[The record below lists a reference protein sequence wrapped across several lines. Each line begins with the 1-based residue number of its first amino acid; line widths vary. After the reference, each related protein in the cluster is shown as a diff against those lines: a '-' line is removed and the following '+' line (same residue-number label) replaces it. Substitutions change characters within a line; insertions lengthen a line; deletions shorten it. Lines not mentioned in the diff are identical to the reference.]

1 MQIQRLLK
9 YRIPLKSPLIQN
21 GFAIRERRGFLL
33 CSPGGDLGEFAP
45 LPGFSPSREED
56 ILRDLLTFQRCRD
69 YGTEIPVRDL
79 KTPEALFAAA
89 MLEFPLNGLPEKPP
103 LRSLF
108 GKPPEIRARLGPL
121 LNDILRELSSGSG
134 RDSGSPAGIK
144 IKAGIFPLSE
154 ELSLIKE
161 LLREISARG
170 LRGRVTIN
178 PDGNRSLSP
187 ENARRIIA
195 ALGDSLGWFEDPLP
209 ALSECLAL
217 GIPVGLD
224 TLWGEFAA
232 RFSGAEL
239 PEALRHYRIKPVIKP
254 ALTPGFM
261 KLREI
266 RPVMS
271 SAFESPAGIGWIRRL
286 AASFE
291 TDSGTDTLKY
301 FPAEAR
307 TRERFMA
314 ACVRDLQ
321 EP

>member
-1 MQIQRLLK
+1 MRIQRIFR
-9 YRIPLKSPLIQN
+9 YRIPLKAPLAQN
-21 GFAIRERRGFLL
+21 GFQIRERRGFLL

-69 YGTEIPVRDL
+69 YGMEIPEGDL

-89 MLEFPLNGLPEKPP
+89 MLKSPLKGLPEKPP
-103 LRSLF
+103 LCSLF
-108 GKPPEIRARLGPL
+108 GTPSEIRARRGDL
-121 LNDILRELSSGSG
+121 LDNILRDLSRGSEQ
-134 RDSGSPAGIK
+134 DSGSPMGIK

-154 ELSLIKE
+154 ELCLIE
-161 LLREISARG
+161 EFLREISARG
-170 LRGRVTIN
+170 LRGRVMIN

-187 ENARRIIA
+187 ENARRISA

-209 ALSECLAL
+209 ALSDCLAL
-217 GIPVGLD
+217 RIPLGLD
-224 TLWGEFAA
+224 TLWREFAA
-232 RFSGAEL
+232 RFPGTEL

-261 KLREI
+261 SLREI
-266 RPVMS
+266 RPVLS

-286 AASFE
+286 AARFE

-301 FPAEAR
+301 FPEEAR
-307 TRERFMA
+307 AMKSFMA
-314 ACVRDLQ
+314 ACIREL
-321 EP
+321 